1 MRDVELLAPV
11 GSFEA
16 LKAAVQNGANAVYL
30 GGKDFGARA
39 SANNFDRDELKEA
52 VKYAHIRGVQVFVTT
67 NTLRK
72 ENEIEDF
79 LEYAKFLYD
88 IDVDAIILQ
97 DIGMARLIKRELPD
111 FELHA
116 STQMVAHSLEDVK
129 YLESVGFDRVV
140 LAREV
145 TVEEIKYICDNC
157 KADIEVF
164 VHGALCVCYSGQCLM
179 SSMIG
184 NRSGNRGRCAQPCR
198 QKYTMIDISTGE
210 EIHNNGDYLLSTKDL
225 NTIEEI
231 DKIIDTGVLSLKIE
245 GRMKKPGYYSSGEF
259 ARMAHVTLRTI
270 RYYDKQNILK
280 PSYVSDS
287 GARFYTDED
296 FARLQQILLLKYLG
310 FSLDDI
316 RDMTIDDADY
326 HFMLNSLNIQL
337 KLVRDRIEQ
346 MQLVEQAIQDTSDL
360 IQKEHSIDWSQM
372 LNLIHL
378 TGMEKSMKNQYQDA
392 SNISAR
398 INLHSL
404 YSQNTKGWFPW
415 IFEQLE
421 LKPGMKVLELGC
433 GDGTLWNVDRDKIPE
448 QTEIVVSDIS
458 DGMLRD
464 ARRTIGADD
473 SRFRFRVFDAGRI
486 PYDEDSFD
494 LVIANHV
501 LFYCE
506 NIPKVCKEVKRV
518 LKPGGRFVCSTY
530 GNDHMREV
538 SELVQKFDDRIVLAA
553 KNLYER
559 FGKENGEEI
568 LKKDFEKIEWRR
580 YEDSL
585 IVPEPEPLI
594 SYILSC
600 HGNQGQYILD
610 HYKEFQSYVRK
621 KTEGGFHITKD
632 AGIFVGYIG

>member
-1 MRDVELLAPV
+1 M
-11 GSFEA
+11 
-16 LKAAVQNGANAVYL
+16 K
-30 GGKDFGARA
+30 KDA
-39 SANNFDRDELKEA
+39 
-52 VKYAHIRGVQVFVTT
+52 YYT
-67 NTLRK
+67 
-72 ENEIEDF
+72 
-79 LEYAKFLYD
+79 
-88 IDVDAIILQ
+88 
-97 DIGMARLIKRELPD
+97 
-111 FELHA
+111 
-116 STQMVAHSLEDVK
+116 
-129 YLESVGFDRVV
+129 
-140 LAREV
+140 
-145 TVEEIKYICDNC
+145 
-157 KADIEVF
+157 
-164 VHGALCVCYSGQCLM
+164 SGQF
-179 SSMIG
+179 
-184 NRSGNRGRCAQPCR
+184 A
-198 QKYTMIDISTGE
+198 
-210 EIHNNGDYLLSTKDL
+210 
-225 NTIEEI
+225 
-231 DKIIDTGVLSLKIE
+231 
-245 GRMKKPGYYSSGEF
+245 KK
-259 ARMAHVTLRTI
+259 AHVTLRAI

-280 PSYVSDS
+280 PSARTAA
-287 GARFYTDED
+287 GARLYTDAD
-296 FARLQQILLLKYLG
+296 LAKLQQILLLKYLG
-310 FSLDDI
+310 FSLEDI
-316 RDMTIDDADY
+316 REMTLAAADQQYLLESMRIQKKLLRQKMDEMQAMDEAIDRTIEA
-326 HFMLNSLNIQL
+326 IQT
-337 KLVRDRIEQ
+337 
-346 MQLVEQAIQDTSDL
+346 EQAI
-360 IQKEHSIDWSQM
+360 DWNSM
-372 LNLIHL
+372 LDLIHL
-378 TGMEKSMKNQYQDA
+378 TAVERSLKNQYQNA
-392 SNISAR
+392 ANISAR
-398 INLHSL
+398 IRLHRE
-404 YSQNTKGWFPW
+404 YSVNPQGWFPW

-421 LKPGMKVLELGC
+421 LTPGMKILELGC

-448 QTEIVVSDIS
+448 QTEIVVSDVS

-506 NIPKVCKEVKRV
+506 DIPKVCKEVKRV

-568 LKKDFEKIEWRR
+568 LQKDFEKIEWRR